1 VRRREIKNLGGFT
14 IVLISLL
21 ILTYYAAADAASPLD
36 VVINEVAWM
45 GTQASTADEWI
56 ELKNNTDLG
65 IDLTNWILSWRDG
78 TVTITLSG
86 TIPANGYYLLEKTDD
101 HAVNNIPADLIYHIG
116 SYGLQDA
123 GEKLELKDADGI
135 VINTANGNGG
145 PWPAGDKDSRSSME
159 RINPSA
165 EDSDSN
171 WSTNDGIMRNGK
183 DVADNPINGTPKARN
198 SATNSPPTANV
209 GPDQTVQTGD
219 KVQLDGSGSS
229 DPDGDSLS
237 YSWSFTSKPAG
248 SAAVLS
254 DPSIVNPTFV
264 PDAVG
269 DYVLEL
275 VVEDDYGGSDTD
287 QVTITA
293 HAPPIAAFTYVPDH
307 PTTWDAIQF
316 TDQSSDSDGTVVAW
330 VWNFGDGGSSNEQ
343 NPTHR
348 YRLPGTYPVTLEV
361 TDNDGLNG
369 TTVREV
375 EVALGLGDV
384 DGSGTVDVLDVRIV
398 MQAALGIVALTP
410 EQARA
415 ADVDEDG
422 DVDRTDAEILAEY
435 VIGL

>member
-1 VRRREIKNLGGFT
+1 MRRREIKNLGSL
-14 IVLISLL
+14 VVALIGLL

-45 GTQASTADEWI
+45 GTAASTYDEWI
-56 ELKNNTDLG
+56 ELKNNTDSSINLAG
-65 IDLTNWILSWRDG
+65 WQLAAADG
-78 TVTITLSG
+78 YPTIALSG
-86 TIPANGYYLLEKTDD
+86 IILPTPNSFFLLERDADD
-101 HAVNNIPADLIYHIG
+101 TVSDITANQVYGTNYYTWVLHNDGEHLI
-116 SYGLQDA
+116 LKDDA
-123 GEKLELKDADGI
+123 GNIIDEVDAS
-135 VINTANGNGG
+135 VS
-145 PWPAGDKDSRSSME
+145 WFAGEASPTYLTME
-159 RINPSA
+159 RINPRWPGIS
-165 EDSDSN
+165 SN
-171 WSTNDGIMRNGK
+171 WSTNDGITRNGK
-183 DVADNPINGTPKARN
+183 DAADNPINGTPKARN
-198 SATNSPPTANV
+198 SATNPPTAN
-209 GPDQTVQTGD
+209 
-219 KVQLDGSGSS
+219 
-229 DPDGDSLS
+229 
-237 YSWSFTSKPAG
+237 
-248 SAAVLS
+248 
-254 DPSIVNPTFV
+254 
-264 PDAVG
+264 
-269 DYVLEL
+269 
-275 VVEDDYGGSDTD
+275 
-287 QVTITA
+287 
-293 HAPPIAAFTYVPDH
+293 FTYSPEQ
-307 PTTWDAIQF
+307 PTTWDTVQF

-361 TDNDGLNG
+361 TDNDRLNG